1 MAAMK
6 RVVPESPLKT
16 KPMGLRRK
24 AYIVSGLTGIS
35 VAIIL
40 YLVLPYEPSWSVPA
54 DRGVELIGFT
64 SDGRRL
70 LTAEDRWKL
79 GTVRTRDVSGS
90 VRTMAAIKEAP
101 LASFD
106 FWKLSNDGL
115 LMAHAGKLSSNERIL
130 RLIDTVTG
138 NLVRTVQ
145 LDPGVSC
152 LEFSPNH
159 QAYALGYNAGEAQSG
174 KVVVFETSTGKS
186 TKTFE
191 GISGK
196 IVALRFSLDG
206 QTLVASSI
214 SGIDP
219 DASMSDVVIQSTGTH
234 AVISVFDVPTKQLRR
249 RIENGF
255 APAVQQ
261 DGRMIVFRYDPS
273 SSSLVWLRYVLGDAT
288 GAPEFEMAIPWDQPL
303 HPKAAQTWWPQ
314 LAGTFV
320 VLESWGYERASV
332 WQRFCSYWTADWW
345 VRLCRYLGWGPTQGL
360 AAVHRMKTF
369 DAATGRPQ
377 NDVVLSSP
385 ELGCAGMVAPN
396 GKAVAWVQ
404 SDRRLEFWEVPIQP
418 PWFLIMGI
426 SGVTAAIVLAVLR
439 IRRWYIRRNEARLLA
454 SAVEPVNVIYRRR
467 SSSHPY

>member
-6 RVVPESPLKT
+6 RVVPENLLKT
-16 KPMGLRRK
+16 QPMGLRRK
-24 AYIVSGLTGIS
+24 AYIVSGLTGLC
-35 VAIIL
+35 VAMFL
-40 YLVLPYEPSWSVPA
+40 YLMLPYEPSWSVPA
-54 DRGVELIGFT
+54 DRGVELIGFS

-70 LTAEDRWKL
+70 HTAEDRWKL
-79 GTVRTRDVSGS
+79 GTIRTRDVSGS
-90 VRTMAAIKEAP
+90 VRTMASIKEAP

-106 FWKLSNDGL
+106 FWKLSSDGL
-115 LMAHAGKLSSNERIL
+115 LMAHAGKLPSNERIL
-130 RLIDTVTG
+130 RLIETSTG
-138 NLVRTVQ
+138 KLVQTIQ
-145 LDPGVSC
+145 LEPNVSY

-159 QAYALGYNAGEAQSG
+159 QTYALGYNAGDHQFG
-174 KVVVFETSTGKS
+174 KVTLFDTTTGKG

-191 GISGK
+191 GITGK
-196 IVALRFSLDG
+196 LVSLRFSQDG

-214 SGIDP
+214 SGLDP
-219 DASMSDVVIQSTGTH
+219 DAEMSDTSIQSGSAH
-234 AVISVFDVPTKQLRR
+234 AIVFVFDVPTRQLRR
-249 RIENGF
+249 RIENAF

-261 DGRMIVFRYDPS
+261 DGRMIVFRYDPAS
-273 SSSLVWLRYVLGDAT
+273 NKFIWLRYVLGDAT

-320 VLESWGYERASV
+320 VFESWGYERAST
-332 WQRFCSYWTADWW
+332 WQRLCSYWTADWW

-360 AAVHRMKTF
+360 IAVHRMKTF
-369 DAATGRPQ
+369 DAATGHPQ
-377 NDVVLSSP
+377 YDLVLSSP

-426 SGVTAAIVLAVLR
+426 AGLTAAIVLAVLR

-454 SAVEPVNVIYRRR
+454 SVVEPVNVIYRRR